1 MLAFTAFI
9 VIIILSYLIGSI
21 PTSVWI
27 GKLTKGVDIREHGS
41 GNAGATN
48 TFRVLGWKAGTVVS
62 MIDLGKGFVAA
73 FYISQIGFALGEMP
87 EVLWGVWNIDS
98 TMRVIAGTA
107 AVLGHMYPLY
117 ANFKGGK
124 GVITAAGM
132 LYGIEPI
139 SISLAILIFLLVM
152 FTSRYVSLASIIASI
167 SYPLFLILL
176 RYAFAFDK
184 IDGSLMV
191 ISSAIALFIVVKHHA
206 NIGRLLNGTE
216 NRVNSFAPAKGK
228 LNEEQSA

>member
-1 MLAFTAFI
+1 MLAFI
-9 VIIILSYLIGSI
+9 VIIVLSYLIGSI
-21 PTSVWI
+21 PSSVWV

-62 MIDLGKGFVAA
+62 LIDIAKGFVAA

-87 EVLWGVWNIDS
+87 EVLWGVWELDT
-98 TMRVIAGTA
+98 TMRIVAGVA
-107 AVLGHMYPLY
+107 AVIGHMYPLY
-117 ANFKGGK
+117 AGFKGGK

-139 SISLAILIFLLVM
+139 SISLALSVFLIIL
-152 FTSRYVSLASIIASI
+152 FTSRYVSLASIIATL
-167 SYPLFLILL
+167 SYPIFLISL
-176 RYAFAFDK
+176 RYFFGFAE

-191 ISSAIALFIVVKHHA
+191 LSGAISLFIVIKHRA
-206 NIGRLLNGTE
+206 NIKRLIDGNE
-216 NRVNSFAPAKGK
+216 NRIKSFAPAKGK

>member
-1 MLAFTAFI
+1 M
-9 VIIILSYLIGSI
+9 
-21 PTSVWI
+21 WI
-27 GKLTKGVDIREHGS
+27 GKLTIGVDIREHGS

-62 MIDLGKGFVAA
+62 LIDLAKGFVAA

-87 EVLWGVWNIDS
+87 EVLFGVWNIDS
-98 TMRVIAGTA
+98 TMRVIAGTS
-107 AVLGHMYPLY
+107 AVIGHMYPLY
-117 ANFKGGK
+117 AGFKGGK

-132 LYGIEPI
+132 LYGIEPV
-139 SISLAILIFLLVM
+139 SISLALSLFFVILVV
-152 FTSRYVSLASIIASI
+152 SRYVSLASILASI

-176 RYAFAFDK
+176 RYAFGFEQ

-191 ISSAIALFIVVKHHA
+191 ISSAIALFIVIKHKS
-206 NIGRLLNGTE
+206 NISRLMNGTE
-216 NRVNSFAPAKGK
+216 NRINSFAPAKGK

>member
-1 MLAFTAFI
+1 MFSFI
-9 VIIILSYLIGSI
+9 VIIVLSYLIGSI

-62 MIDLGKGFVAA
+62 LIDLAKGFVAA

-87 EVLWGVWNIDS
+87 EVLFGVWNIDS
-98 TMRVIAGTA
+98 TMRVIAGTS
-107 AVLGHMYPLY
+107 AVIGHMYPLY
-117 ANFKGGK
+117 AGFKGGK

-132 LYGIEPI
+132 LYGIEPV
-139 SISLAILIFLLVM
+139 SISLALSLFFIIMVV
-152 FTSRYVSLASIIASI
+152 SRYVSLASILASI

-176 RYAFAFDK
+176 RYAFGFEQ

-191 ISSAIALFIVVKHHA
+191 ISSAIALFIVIKHKS
-206 NIGRLLNGTE
+206 NISRLMNGTE
-216 NRVNSFAPAKGK
+216 NRINSFAPAKGK

>member
-1 MLAFTAFI
+1 M
-9 VIIILSYLIGSI
+9 
-21 PTSVWI
+21 WI

-62 MIDLGKGFVAA
+62 LIDLAKGFVAA

-87 EVLWGVWNIDS
+87 EVLFGVWNIDS
-98 TMRVIAGTA
+98 TMRVIAGTS
-107 AVLGHMYPLY
+107 AVIGHMYPLY
-117 ANFKGGK
+117 AGFKGGK

-132 LYGIEPI
+132 LYGIEPV
-139 SISLAILIFLLVM
+139 SISLALSLFFVIMVV
-152 FTSRYVSLASIIASI
+152 SRYVSLASILASI

-176 RYAFAFDK
+176 RYAFGFEQ

-191 ISSAIALFIVVKHHA
+191 ISSAIALFIVIKHKS
-206 NIGRLLNGTE
+206 NISRLMNGTE
-216 NRVNSFAPAKGK
+216 NRINSFAPAKGK